1 MESSFTMLMTF
12 SWIILGQS
20 REQIRRQS
28 WGQSWGQS
36 QGQSRGQFNG
46 KFNLNVSVIFR
57 DNFGTISVTI

>member
-1 MESSFTMLMTF
+1 MLVTF
-12 SWIILGQS
+12 SGIILGQS
-20 REQIRRQS
+20 REQIRGQS

-46 KFNLNVSVIFR
+46 KFNHNVSEIFR